1 MLALEGFTDLTE
13 TFTLPLIS
21 TVLEV
26 ALRVIF
32 VGFPFTVILI
42 VDFTFLFVLEVA
54 VIFTVPFFLPVT
66 VPLEDT
72 VAIFLLLDL

>member
-1 MLALEGFTDLTE
+1 MFSLTE
-13 TFTLPLIS
+13 EAFRS
-21 TVLEV
+21 
-26 ALRVIF
+26 
-32 VGFPFTVILI
+32 FTVILI